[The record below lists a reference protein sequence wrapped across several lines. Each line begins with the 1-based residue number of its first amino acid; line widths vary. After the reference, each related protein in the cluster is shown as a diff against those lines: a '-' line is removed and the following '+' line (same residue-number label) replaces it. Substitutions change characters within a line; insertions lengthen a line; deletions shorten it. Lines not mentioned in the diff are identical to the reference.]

1 VEYLDMQTKSS
12 QKRLLTGDTPT
23 GKLHLGHFV
32 GSLEN
37 RLKLQDEYECYI
49 LIADTHALTTRAAK
63 VDAIRSDVLDIT
75 LDYLAV
81 GIDPKQSVIFVES
94 AVPAIFELASLL
106 SMLIP
111 FPRVMRNPTI
121 KDEIRDKGLGD
132 NYSFGFLLYPV
143 LQVADILAFQ
153 ADVVPVGQDQV
164 PHIEMAR
171 EAARRFNQLYCEDFF
186 TLPKPLIGRG
196 ERLVG
201 IGGPGKTGQLLKMS
215 KSLNNAIF
223 LSDSADTI
231 HQKVMN
237 MYTDPKRLRANDPGT
252 VENNPLWIFHDTFNT
267 DKKWIEEAK
276 DKYRAGKIGDVECKK
291 RLSEVLVAYLK
302 PIAERRA
309 QYAKDL
315 NFVQDVLK
323 QGNDQAN
330 KVASNL
336 LEKVREYMLF
346 I

>member
-1 VEYLDMQTKSS
+1 MQKNPSR
-12 QKRLLTGDTPT
+12 KRLLTGDTPT
-23 GKLHLGHFV
+23 GKLHLGHLV

-37 RLKLQDEYECYI
+37 RLGLQGQYDCYI
-49 LIADTHALTTRAAK
+49 LIADTHALTTRATQ
-63 VDAIRSDVLDIT
+63 VDAIRKDVLDIT

-81 GIDPKQSVIFVES
+81 GIDPKKSVIFVES
-94 AVPAIFELASLL
+94 AVPAIFELASLF

-111 FPRVMRNPTI
+111 FPRLMRNPTI

-132 NYSFGFLLYPV
+132 NYSFGFLLYPI

-153 ADVVPVGQDQV
+153 AEVVPVGRDQI

-171 EAARRFNQLYCEDFF
+171 EAARRFNQLYREDFF
-186 TLPKPLIGRG
+186 PLPKPLIGRG

-223 LSDSADTI
+223 LSDSPDEI
-231 HQKVMN
+231 HKKVMG
-237 MYTDPKRLRANDPGT
+237 MYTDPKRLRASDPGT
-252 VENNPLWIFHDTFNT
+252 VENNPLWVFHDTFNA

-302 PIAERRA
+302 PIAERRK

-315 NFVQDVLK
+315 NFVKDVLK
-323 QGNDQAN
+323 QGNDKAN
-330 KVASNL
+330 IVASRL
-336 LEKVREYMLF
+336 LEKVRDYMLF
-346 I
+346 V

>member
-1 VEYLDMQTKSS
+1 MQQKSS

-23 GKLHLGHFV
+23 GKLHLGHLV

-37 RLKLQDEYECYI
+37 RLKLQHEYDCYI
-49 LIADTHALTTRAAK
+49 LIADTHALTTRAAH
-63 VDAIRSDVLDIT
+63 VDAIQNDVLDII

-81 GIDPKQSVIFVES
+81 GIDPTKSVIFVES
-94 AVPAIFELASLL
+94 AVPAIFELAALL

-132 NYSFGFLLYPV
+132 NYSFGFLMYPI

-153 ADVVPVGQDQV
+153 ADVVPVGKDQV

-171 EAARRFNQLYCEDFF
+171 EAARRFNQLYGENFF
-186 TLPKPLIGRG
+186 TVPTPLVGRT
-196 ERLVG
+196 ERLIG
-201 IGGPGKTGQLLKMS
+201 IGGPSKTGQWLKMS

-223 LSDSADTI
+223 LSDTPDII
-231 HQKVMN
+231 HEKVMH
-237 MYTDPKRLRANDPGT
+237 MYTDPNRLHASDPGN
-252 VENNPLWIFHDTFNT
+252 VENNPLWMFHDVFNA
-267 DKKWIEEAK
+267 DKQWVEQVKAQ
-276 DKYRAGKIGDVECKK
+276 YRLGKIGDVACKK
-291 RLSEVLVAYLK
+291 RLSEVLIAYLK

-315 NFVQDVLK
+315 AFVKNVLK
-323 QGNDQAN
+323 TGNAKAN
-330 KVASNL
+330 IVANGL
-336 LEKVREYMLF
+336 LEKVRQRMLF
-346 I
+346 F